1 MKKLLGIL
9 VLGLLCFNSNTI
21 AEEHKF
27 KSKDIKGFKKY
38 TISMPVKKVNRIK
51 QVKKSDGFP
60 VYEGNTSIQVTV
72 NREDAGCGKGK
83 SKDLQCD
90 GRGNRSRQELKF
102 NDMNL

>member
-1 MKKLLGIL
+1 MKKLLSIIFIFSL
-9 VLGLLCFNSNTI
+9 YLNPSI
-21 AEEHKF
+21 SAEYRF
-27 KSKDIKGFKKY
+27 KDIKGFKKY

-90 GRGNRSRQELKF
+90 GRGK
-102 NDMNL
+102 